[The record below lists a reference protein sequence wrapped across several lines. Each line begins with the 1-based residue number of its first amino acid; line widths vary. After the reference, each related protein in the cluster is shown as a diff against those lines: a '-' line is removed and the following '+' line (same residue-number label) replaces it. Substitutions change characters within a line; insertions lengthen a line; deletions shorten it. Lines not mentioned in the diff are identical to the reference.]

1 MTYSDLLSSISILT
15 SIVFGFYITHWYSI
29 RDSRTRVVKDYYI
42 EQVKGIKGRV
52 DKFFHQVAWGQ
63 KSARY
68 IISWNKHIDL
78 DIDSID
84 NGVRK
89 VLDIHI
95 ASFGDLLATFYQEIT
110 MWDDY
115 NTQFGRATYIPST
128 VNTERL
134 IKMMSEMD
142 NALNDYI
149 DHINQA
155 NNFSVFQ
162 VQKRKIAQNARY
174 FKEVRN
180 LKYPYLCAV
189 RERIGKHFCES
200 LIIVGAFCFCIYLCC
215 NLKREEKPVDLSK
228 PLNNIANKQDSI
240 YNAINEFKVKYRP
253 VEVKTKSF
261 YNSSFFSADEVDS
274 VSVKVYQGK

>member
-110 MWDDY
+110 M
-115 NTQFGRATYIPST
+115 
-128 VNTERL
+128 
-134 IKMMSEMD
+134 
-142 NALNDYI
+142 
-149 DHINQA
+149 
-155 NNFSVFQ
+155 
-162 VQKRKIAQNARY
+162 
-174 FKEVRN
+174 
-180 LKYPYLCAV
+180 
-189 RERIGKHFCES
+189 
-200 LIIVGAFCFCIYLCC
+200 
-215 NLKREEKPVDLSK
+215 
-228 PLNNIANKQDSI
+228 
-240 YNAINEFKVKYRP
+240 
-253 VEVKTKSF
+253 
-261 YNSSFFSADEVDS
+261 
-274 VSVKVYQGK
+274 

>member
-1 MTYSDLLSSISILT
+1 
-15 SIVFGFYITHWYSI
+15 
-29 RDSRTRVVKDYYI
+29 
-42 EQVKGIKGRV
+42 
-52 DKFFHQVAWGQ
+52 
-63 KSARY
+63 
-68 IISWNKHIDL
+68 
-78 DIDSID
+78 
-84 NGVRK
+84 
-89 VLDIHI
+89 
-95 ASFGDLLATFYQEIT
+95 
-110 MWDDY
+110 
-115 NTQFGRATYIPST
+115 
-128 VNTERL
+128 
-134 IKMMSEMD
+134 MSEMD

-200 LIIVGAFCFCIYLCC
+200 LIIVGAFCFCIYLCR
-215 NLKREEKPVDLSK
+215 NLKKEEKPVDLSK

>member
-52 DKFFHQVAWGQ
+52 DKFFHQVAWGK

-115 NTQFGRATYIPST
+115 NTQFGRATYTLFLVNINSDLSSSFWAKMSGLTLTTLT
-128 VNTERL
+128 V
-134 IKMMSEMD
+134 
-142 NALNDYI
+142 
-149 DHINQA
+149 
-155 NNFSVFQ
+155 FSL
-162 VQKRKIAQNARY
+162 
-174 FKEVRN
+174 N
-180 LKYPYLCAV
+180 LK
-189 RERIGKHFCES
+189 EKS
-200 LIIVGAFCFCIYLCC
+200 L
-215 NLKREEKPVDLSK
+215 
-228 PLNNIANKQDSI
+228 
-240 YNAINEFKVKYRP
+240 
-253 VEVKTKSF
+253 
-261 YNSSFFSADEVDS
+261 
-274 VSVKVYQGK
+274 

>member
-1 MTYSDLLSSISILT
+1 
-15 SIVFGFYITHWYSI
+15 
-29 RDSRTRVVKDYYI
+29 
-42 EQVKGIKGRV
+42 
-52 DKFFHQVAWGQ
+52 
-63 KSARY
+63 
-68 IISWNKHIDL
+68 
-78 DIDSID
+78 
-84 NGVRK
+84 
-89 VLDIHI
+89 
-95 ASFGDLLATFYQEIT
+95 